1 MDQLLL
7 AIMLKLGDIALIL
20 VGFGLVVF
28 IHELGHFLAAKWAG
42 VRVLA
47 FSIGF
52 GPALV
57 TYRKGL
63 GFRRHS
69 SEEEYKRW
77 LVLKADGAAA
87 PDSELSPTEY
97 RLNALPLGGY
107 VKMLGQDDA
116 DPAYRSS
123 EPDSYN
129 MVPIWKRMVIIS
141 AGVTM
146 NVATAVVLYIAV
158 FMAGLKTEAP
168 VVGDVAEGAPAALAV
183 AQNAERL
190 GIQEPGLMPGD
201 TIVSIDGKEPMSFN
215 DIQLASAMA
224 RRDTPMQIR
233 VRREGFP
240 EDLAFEITPAKSA
253 MGLLTLGVIPS
264 QTNTLTEP
272 TRPRDIEAVNSIL
285 SREGLA
291 GVPLGSSLVS
301 INGTPVRRPSDFTA
315 PISHG
320 MGAPVKLTFEHNGQ
334 SIERSTQP
342 WPVFDIDTVD
352 IAGQSRHVPSILG
365 MTPVMCVGELD
376 PELHKGYAQGLREGD
391 IFVRLGAASY
401 PNVARGTAEVSAHA
415 GTTIDAIVLRDGAQ
429 IDLTLK
435 VTRQGVVGFT
445 IDNRNEHTYLAQ
457 SYAGENP
464 LEISLQDFRPG
475 SRVISI
481 DGNPVASFSDI
492 ARQLQL
498 AISRTDA
505 PIPVTIELP
514 IEDADGNPL
523 RRNVSLAL
531 SPEQSAHLTQME
543 WTLPNLAMLFE
554 PEMTTLKATGPLSAI
569 AMGVHETDRVMRT
582 TYVTFLRLFQGTISP
597 TNLNGPVGI
606 VHTGTILAERGM
618 IWLLFFFALVNI
630 NLAVVNFLPIPITD
644 GGHMLFLLWEQITGR
659 PVSIAV
665 QNAATLAGLV
675 LIVAVFLFVTYN
687 DISRLLGS

>member
-1 MDQLLL
+1 MDQLL
-7 AIMLKLGDIALIL
+7 AIVFKLGDIALIL
-20 VGFGLVVF
+20 IGFGLVVF

-63 GFRRHS
+63 GFRRNS

-77 LVLKADGAAA
+77 LVLKADGAVA
-87 PDSELSPTEY
+87 PDSDLSPTEY

-116 DPAYRSS
+116 DPGYRSS

-168 VVGDVAEGAPAALAV
+168 VVGDVAEGAPAAITMPV
-183 AQNAERL
+183 NAEQL
-190 GIQEPGLMPGD
+190 GIEEPGLQPGD
-201 TIVSIDGKEPMSFN
+201 KIVSIDGREPMSFN

-224 RRDTPMQIR
+224 RPDTPMLIK
-233 VRREGFP
+233 VRREGYAD
-240 EDLAFEITPAKSA
+240 DLDFEITPAKSQ

-264 QTNTLTEP
+264 QTNRILEP
-272 TRPRDIEAVNSIL
+272 KRRQEVAAANSIL
-285 SREGLA
+285 EREGLA
-291 GVPLGSSLVS
+291 GVPLGSALVS
-301 INGTPVRRPSDFTA
+301 INGTPVSHPSDFTR

-320 MGAPVKLTFEHNGQ
+320 MGASVDLVFEHDGKT
-334 SIERSTQP
+334 IERSTHP
-342 WPVFDIDTVD
+342 WPVLDRESVV
-352 IAGQSRHVPSILG
+352 IASQTRYAPSLLG
-365 MTPVMCVGELD
+365 ISPVMCVGELT
-376 PELHKGYAQGLREGD
+376 PGVHKGYDQGLREGD
-391 IFVRLGAASY
+391 IFAHLGAASF
-401 PNVARGTAEVSAHA
+401 PNVARGTAEVAAHA
-415 GTTIDAIVLRDGAQ
+415 GTTIDATVIRDGQ
-429 IDLTLK
+429 RIDLTLK
-435 VTRQGVVGFT
+435 VSRKGQVGFT
-445 IDNRNEHTYLAQ
+445 IDWRNEHTYIAQ
-457 SYAGENP
+457 SYSDDDP
-464 LEISLQDFRPG
+464 LSLTTTGLRPG
-475 SRVISI
+475 SRVTHI
-481 DGNPVASFSDI
+481 DGKAVESFSDI

-498 AISRTDA
+498 ALAKGRLEV
-505 PIPVTIELP
+505 PITAELP
-514 IEDADGNPL
+514 IKNEEGAPIERTL
-523 RRNVSLAL
+523 VLAI
-531 SPEQSAHLTQME
+531 SPEQADHLAQME
-543 WTLPNLAMLFE
+543 WTLPDLALLFE
-554 PEMTTLKATGPLSAI
+554 TEMTTLKADGPLAAI

-606 VHTGTILAERGM
+606 VHTGTILAERGF

-644 GGHMLFLLWEQITGR
+644 GGHMLFLLWEQVTGK

>member
-1 MDQLLL
+1 MDQLL
-7 AIMLKLGDIALIL
+7 AIVFKLGDIALIL

-63 GFRRHS
+63 GFRRTS
-69 SEEEYKRW
+69 SEDEYKRW

-87 PDSELSPTEY
+87 PESELSPTEY

-116 DPAYRSS
+116 DPGYRSS
-123 EPDSYN
+123 EQDSYN
-129 MVPIWKRMVIIS
+129 MVPVWKRMVIIS

-168 VVGDVAEGAPAALAV
+168 VVGDVAEGAPAAITM
-183 AQNAERL
+183 AQNAEQL

-201 TIVSIDGKEPMSFN
+201 KIVSIDGREPMSFN

-224 RRDTPMQIR
+224 RPDTPMLVHAQR
-233 VRREGFP
+233 DGYTS
-240 EDLAFEITPAKSA
+240 DLIFEITPAKGA

-264 QTNTLTEP
+264 QTNKIFEP
-272 TRPRDIEAVNSIL
+272 TRQREIAAAKSIL
-285 SREGLA
+285 EREGLG
-291 GVPLGSSLVS
+291 GVPLGSALIS
-301 INGTPVRRPSDFTA
+301 INGTPVAHPSDFTR

-320 MGAPVKLTFEHNGQ
+320 MGAPVELVFEHDGQ
-334 SIERSTQP
+334 TIERSTHP
-342 WPVFDIDTVD
+342 WPELDREEIV
-352 IAGQSRHVPSILG
+352 IAGQPRYAPSLLG
-365 MTPVMCVGELD
+365 ITPVMCVGELM
-376 PELHKGYAQGLREGD
+376 PGVHKGYEQGLREGD
-391 IFVRLGAASY
+391 IFARLGAASF
-401 PNVARGTAEVSAHA
+401 PNVARGTAEVAAHS
-415 GTTIDAIVLRDGAQ
+415 GRTIDATVIRDGQ
-429 IDLTLK
+429 LVDLTLK
-435 VTRQGVVGFT
+435 VSRKGQVGFT
-445 IDNRNEHTYLAQ
+445 IDWRNEHTYIAQ
-457 SYAGENP
+457 SYESDDP
-464 LEISLQDFRPG
+464 LAFVTAELRPG
-475 SRVISI
+475 SRVTHV
-481 DGNPVASFSDI
+481 GQNAVESFSDI
-492 ARQLQL
+492 ARQVQIAVAKGQSEVPIAVELPIKNEKGTPIDRTLSL
-498 AISRTDA
+498 AISPGQA
-505 PIPVTIELP
+505 EH
-514 IEDADGNPL
+514 
-523 RRNVSLAL
+523 LAR
-531 SPEQSAHLTQME
+531 ME
-543 WTLPNLAMLFE
+543 WTLPNLELLFE
-554 PEMTTLKATGPLSAI
+554 TEMTTLKADGPLAAI

-606 VHTGTILAERGM
+606 VHTGTILVERGL

-644 GGHMLFLLWEQITGR
+644 GGHMLFLIWEQVTGK

>member
-1 MDQLLL
+1 MEQLLTIL
-7 AIMLKLGDIALIL
+7 LKLGDVALIL

-57 TYRKGL
+57 TFRKGL
-63 GFRRHS
+63 GFRRGS
-69 SEEEYKRW
+69 SEDDYKRW

-116 DPAYRSS
+116 DPGYRSS
-123 EPDSYN
+123 EHDSYN
-129 MVPIWKRMVIIS
+129 VVPIWKRMVIIS

-146 NVATAVVLYIAV
+146 NVATAVLLYIAV
-158 FMAGLKTEAP
+158 FMVGIKTEAP
-168 VVGDVAEGAPAALAV
+168 VVGDIAEGAPAATAV
-183 AQNAERL
+183 AQGAQRL
-190 GIQEPGLMPGD
+190 GIEQPGLWPGD
-201 TIVSIDGKEPMSFN
+201 TIASIDGKEPMSFN

-224 RRDTPMQIR
+224 KPDTPMQIR
-233 VRREGFP
+233 VRRDGFA
-240 EDLAFEITPAKSA
+240 EELEFEITPVKSA
-253 MGLLTLGVIPS
+253 MGLLTLGIAPS
-264 QTNTLTEP
+264 QTNRLAVP
-272 TRPRDIEAVNSIL
+272 KRGRDIRATEAL
-285 SREGLA
+285 LDREGLG

-301 INGTPVRRPSDFTA
+301 ITGTPVTRPSDFTK
-315 PISHG
+315 PISQG
-320 MGAPVKLTFEHNGQ
+320 MGAPVELVFEHAGQ
-334 SIERSTQP
+334 TVTRTTHP
-342 WPVFDIDTVD
+342 WPELDYEEVV
-352 IAGQSRHVPSILG
+352 IAGQQRFTPSLLG
-365 MTPVMCVGELD
+365 ITPVMCVGELS
-376 PELHKGYAQGLREGD
+376 PEAHRGYEQGLREGD

-401 PNVARGTAEVSAHA
+401 PDIARGTAEVAAHS
-415 GTTIDAIVLRDGAQ
+415 GSTIEATVSRDGQ
-429 IDLTLK
+429 LIDLALK
-435 VTRQGVVGFT
+435 VSRQGKIGFL
-445 IDNRNEHTYLAQ
+445 IDWRHEHTVVAQ
-457 SYAGENP
+457 SHPSDNP
-464 LEISLQDFRPG
+464 LSIVSTQLRPG

-481 DGNPVASFSDI
+481 EGNAVSTFSDI

-498 AISRTDA
+498 ATDRGA
-505 PIPVTIELP
+505 TEIRVTIELP
-514 IEDADGNPL
+514 ITDSTGQPL
-523 RRNVSLAL
+523 LREFALAL
-531 SPEQSAHLTQME
+531 SPEQVEHLARME
-543 WTLPNLAMLFE
+543 WTLPGLALLFE
-554 PEMTTLKATGPLSAI
+554 PEMTVLKAEGPLAAI
-569 AMGVHETDRVMRT
+569 IMGVHETDRVMRT
-582 TYVTFLRLFQGTISP
+582 TYVTFLRLFQGSISP

-606 VHTGTILAERGM
+606 VHTGTILADRGF

-644 GGHMLFLLWEQITGR
+644 GGHMLFLIWEQITGR